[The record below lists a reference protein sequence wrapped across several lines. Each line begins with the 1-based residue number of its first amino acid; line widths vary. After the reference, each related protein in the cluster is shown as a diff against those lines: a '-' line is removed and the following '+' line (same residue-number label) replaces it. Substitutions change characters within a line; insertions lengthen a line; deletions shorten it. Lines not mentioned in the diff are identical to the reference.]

1 MKIQKKKISLEDGL
15 KNEWLITNGLGG
27 YSSSTII
34 NCNTRKYHGLLIAP
48 ITPPARRHLIISK
61 IDESI
66 QIGTTNYNLYT
77 NMSNNYISEG
87 YKYLESFEKEYVPV
101 FTYKIGKVEIKKF
114 ICMKYGENTVGILY
128 KIKNG
133 LTKAK
138 FTMAPIVNFR
148 DFHRMNTGHQFV
160 VKQEVKD
167 NKKVKV
173 VIDDYKDMPIYMNCN
188 EANYTEH
195 YNNTFNNM
203 YYIEEEK
210 RGLYPE
216 ENHLVPGIYEVEIE
230 PNEEKEISLVCSL
243 EENIEEINVQ
253 ELIDA
258 EIERINKQITESK
271 LIKSKKTKLSKEE
284 QDYKDLIKDYIMAVD
299 NFIVY
304 RPSFSLHTMIAG
316 YPWFLDWGR
325 DALIAYEGILL
336 KTRKFKLAKEVLLTF
351 TKNIKFGLVPNGY
364 SGFDNRPLYNSAD
377 ASLLMFEQVYK
388 YIKYTGDKQFV
399 KKELYKTMQGVIRAY
414 QNGIYLDD
422 NNIYVDGSDNLLVS
436 GTPQTQ
442 NTWMDAKYGDF
453 AVTPR
458 NGKAVEL
465 NALWYN
471 ALKVMEEL
479 VEEFDG
485 KEKAEY
491 YKEMANNCK
500 KSFEQKFYNAKRK
513 CLYDVLGDDKI
524 RPNQLMA
531 LSLSHP
537 VIEPDSEIAMN
548 ILTIANKKLL
558 NKYGL
563 KTLAKGEENY
573 VEIYEGDPFKR
584 DMSYHQGITW
594 PWLLG
599 LYYNALKNMIEA
611 TPDKTKKEKLQE
623 EYNKF
628 VESVKKTFI
637 KAFYNDGILGSIS
650 ELYDSRTPFEQ
661 KGCVAQAWSVA
672 EVFRIILENYENKI

>member
-15 KNEWLITNGLGG
+15 KEEWLITNGLGG

-48 ITPPARRHLIISK
+48 MTPPARRHLIISK
-61 IDESI
+61 VDESI
-66 QIGTTNYNLYT
+66 QIGNMNYNLYT
-77 NMSNNYISEG
+77 NMSNNYISDG
-87 YKYLESFEKEYVPV
+87 YKYLESFEKEYIPV
-101 FTYKIGKVEIKKF
+101 FTYKIGTVEIKKS

-128 KIKNG
+128 NIKNG
-133 LTKAK
+133 LTRAK
-138 FTMAPIVNFR
+138 FSMAPIINFR
-148 DFHRMNTGHQFV
+148 DFHRMNTAHDFNI
-160 VKQEVKD
+160 KQEVKD
-167 NKKVKV
+167 NTKVKLV
-173 VIDDYKDMPIYMNCN
+173 VDDYIDMPIYMNCN
-188 EANYTEH
+188 EAFYTQH
-195 YNNTFNNM
+195 YNDTFRNM

-216 ENHLVPGIYEVEIE
+216 ENHAVPGVFEVEIE

-253 ELIDA
+253 KLIND
-258 EIERINKQITESK
+258 EIKRIDKQVSESK
-271 LIKSKKTKLSKEE
+271 LVTTRKIKLSKEE
-284 QDYKDLIKDYIMAVD
+284 QDYKDLMKYYIMAVD

-325 DALIAYEGILL
+325 DALISYEGILL
-336 KTRKFKLAKEVLLTF
+336 KTKKFKLAQEVLLTF

-377 ASLLMFEQVYK
+377 ASLLMFEQVHK
-388 YIKYTGDKQFV
+388 YIAYTGDKKFI

-422 NNIYVDGSDNLLVS
+422 NNIYMDGEDNLLVS

-442 NTWMDAKYGDF
+442 NTWMDAKYGDY

-458 NGKAVEL
+458 NGKAVEI

-479 VEEFDG
+479 TEEFDG

-491 YKEMANNCK
+491 YKDLATKCK
-500 KSFEQKFYNAKRK
+500 KSFEEKFYNPKKK
-513 CLYDVLGDDKI
+513 CLYDVLGDEKI

-537 VIEPDSEIAMN
+537 VINPASEIAMN
-548 ILTIANKKLL
+548 IYTVATKKLL
-558 NKYGL
+558 NKHGL

-573 VEIYEGDPFKR
+573 VEVYEGDPFKR

-599 LYYNALKNMIEA
+599 LYYDTMKNMLKSMKKSEA
-611 TPDKTKKEKLQE
+611 KEKLQE

-628 VESVKKTFI
+628 VQNIEKTFT
-637 KAFYNDGILGSIS
+637 KAVYNDGCLGSIS
-650 ELYDSRTPFEQ
+650 ELYDSRTPYEQ

-672 EVFRIILENYENKI
+672 EVFRIIVENHNK

>member
-1 MKIQKKKISLEDGL
+1 MKIQKKNISLEEGL

-27 YSSSTII
+27 FSSSTII

-66 QIGTTNYNLYT
+66 QIGKTSYNLYT

-87 YKYLESFEKEYVPV
+87 YKYLDSFEKEYIPV
-101 FTYKIGKVEIKKF
+101 FTYKIGKVEIQKS

-148 DFHRMNTGHQFV
+148 DFHRMNTAHEFS
-160 VKQEVKD
+160 VKQEIKD
-167 NKKVKV
+167 NKKVKL
-173 VIDDYKDMPIYMNCN
+173 VIDEYKDMPVYMNCN
-188 EANYTEH
+188 EARYIEH
-195 YNNTFNNM
+195 YNDTFRNM

-216 ENHLVPGIYEVEIE
+216 ENHYVPGVYEVEIE
-230 PNEEKEISLVCSL
+230 PNEEKEISVVCSL
-243 EENIEEINVQ
+243 EENIEEIKVQ
-253 ELIDA
+253 DLIIA
-258 EIERINKQITESK
+258 EKERIDKQIVESK
-271 LIKSKKTKLSKEE
+271 LIKSRKVKLSKEE
-284 QDYKDLIKDYIMAVD
+284 QDYKDLVKDYIIAAD

-388 YIKYTGDKQFV
+388 YLRYTGDKQFV
-399 KKELYKTMQGVIRAY
+399 KKELYKTMKGVIRAY

-479 VEEFDG
+479 AKEFDG
-485 KEKAEY
+485 EDKTKYYRDMAEK
-491 YKEMANNCK
+491 CK
-500 KSFEQKFYNAKRK
+500 ISFKSKFYNGKRK
-513 CLYDVLGDDKI
+513 CLYDVLGDSKI

-537 VIEPDSEIAMN
+537 VIEPNSEIAMN
-548 ILTIANKKLL
+548 IYEVATKKLL

-563 KTLAKGEENY
+563 KSLAKGEENY

-594 PWLLG
+594 PWLIG
-599 LYYNALKNMIEA
+599 LYYDTLKNMINA
-611 TPDKTKKEKLQE
+611 TTDENNKEKLEGDYKKLVDSIQ
-623 EYNKF
+623 
-628 VESVKKTFI
+628 KTFI
-637 KAFYNDGILGSIS
+637 KAFYNDSNLGSIS
-650 ELYDSRTPFEQ
+650 ELYDSRIPFEP
-661 KGCVAQAWSVA
+661 KGCTAQAWSVA
-672 EVFRIILENYENKI
+672 EVFRIIIDNYENKI

>member
-48 ITPPARRHLIISK
+48 ITPPARRHLVVSK

-87 YKYLESFEKEYVPV
+87 YKYLESFEKDYIPV
-101 FTYKIGKVEIKKF
+101 FTYKIGKVEIEKS

-148 DFHRMNTGHQFV
+148 DFHRMNTGHEFA

-167 NKKVKV
+167 SKKVKV

-188 EANYTEH
+188 EANYIEH
-195 YNNTFNNM
+195 YNDIFRNM

-216 ENHLVPGIYEVEIE
+216 ENHYVPGVYEVEIE
-230 PNEEKEISLVCSL
+230 PNEKKEISLVCSL

-253 ELIDA
+253 DLIVA
-258 EIERINKQITESK
+258 EKERIDKQIAESK
-271 LIKSKKTKLSKEE
+271 LIKTRKVKLSKEE
-284 QDYKDLIKDYIMAVD
+284 QDYKDLIKDYIMAAD

-388 YIKYTGDKQFV
+388 YIKYTGDKQFI

-422 NNIYVDGSDNLLVS
+422 NNIYVDGSDDLLVS

-485 KEKAEY
+485 KETAEY
-491 YKEMANNCK
+491 YKEMAEKCK
-500 KSFEQKFYNAKRK
+500 KSFGEKFYNPKRK
-513 CLYDVLGDDKI
+513 CLYDVLGDSKI

-548 ILTIANKKLL
+548 IYEVATKKLL

-563 KTLAKGEENY
+563 KSLAKGEENY
-573 VEIYEGDPFKR
+573 IEVYEGDPFKR

-594 PWLLG
+594 PWLIG
-599 LYYNALKNMIEA
+599 LYYDALKNMIEA
-611 TPDKTKKEKLQE
+611 TKNKEKKSKLE
-623 EYNKF
+623 EDYNKL
-628 VESVKKTFI
+628 VESIQKTFI
-637 KAFYNDGILGSIS
+637 KAFYNDGNLGSIS
-650 ELYDSRTPFEQ
+650 ELYDSRTPFEP
-661 KGCVAQAWSVA
+661 KGCTAQAWSVA
-672 EVFRIILENYENKI
+672 EVFRIILEN

>member
-48 ITPPARRHLIISK
+48 MTPPARRHLILSK

-66 QIGTTNYNLYT
+66 QIGNNQYNLYT
-77 NMSNNYISEG
+77 NMSNNYISDG
-87 YKYLESFEKEYVPV
+87 YKYLESFEKEYIPI

-138 FTMAPIVNFR
+138 FNMAPIINFR
-148 DFHRMNTGHQFV
+148 DFHRMNTGHEFN

-167 NKKVKV
+167 NKKVKLV
-173 VIDDYKDMPIYMNCN
+173 VDDYIDIPIYMNCN
-188 EANYTEH
+188 QAKYVEH
-195 YNNTFNNM
+195 HNDTFRNM

-216 ENHLVPGIYEVEIE
+216 ENHYVSGVYEVEIE

-243 EENIEEINVQ
+243 EENIEEIRVQ
-253 ELIDA
+253 DLIDN
-258 EIERINKQITESK
+258 EIERIENQIIESK
-271 LIKSKKTKLSKEE
+271 LVETRKDKLSKEE
-284 QDYKDLIKDYIMAVD
+284 KDYKDLIKDYIIATD

-336 KTRKFKLAKEVLLTF
+336 KTRKFKLAQEVLITF
-351 TKNIKFGLVPNGY
+351 TKNIKFGLIPNGY

-388 YIKYTGDKQFV
+388 YIKYTGDKQFI
-399 KKELYKTMQGVIRAY
+399 KKELYKTMKNVIRAY

-422 NNIYVDGSDNLLVS
+422 NNIYVDGEDNLLNS

-442 NTWMDAKYGDF
+442 NTWMDAKYGDY

-471 ALKVMEEL
+471 ALKIMEEL
-479 VEEFDG
+479 SKEFEDD
-485 KEKAEY
+485 EKSNY
-491 YKEMANNCK
+491 YKELACKCK
-500 KSFEQKFYNAKRK
+500 KSFEQKFYNEKRK
-513 CLYDVLGDDKI
+513 CLYDVLGDSKI

-531 LSLSHP
+531 VSLSHP
-537 VIEPDSEIAMN
+537 IINPESDMAMN
-548 ILTIANKKLL
+548 ILNVATKKLL
-558 NKYGL
+558 NRYGL

-573 VEIYEGDPFKR
+573 VEVYEGDPFRR

-599 LYYNALKNMIEA
+599 LYYDAMKNMINEMK
-611 TPDKTKKEKLQE
+611 DGNEKEKLQA
-623 EYNKF
+623 EYDKF
-628 VESVKKTFI
+628 VENVEKTFT
-637 KAFYNDGILGSIS
+637 KAFYNDGNLGSIS
-650 ELYDSRTPFEQ
+650 ELYDSRMPFEP
-661 KGCVAQAWSVA
+661 KGCTAQAWSVA
-672 EVFRIILENYENKI
+672 EVFRIILENHKQ

>member
-15 KNEWLITNGLGG
+15 KEEWLITNGLGG

-48 ITPPARRHLIISK
+48 MTPPARRHLIISK
-61 IDESI
+61 VDESI
-66 QIGTTNYNLYT
+66 QIGNMNYNLYT
-77 NMSNNYISEG
+77 NMSNNYISDG
-87 YKYLESFEKEYVPV
+87 YKYLESFEKEYIPI
-101 FTYKIGKVEIKKF
+101 FTYKIGTVEIKKS

-128 KIKNG
+128 NIKNG
-133 LTKAK
+133 LTRAK
-138 FTMAPIVNFR
+138 FSMAPIINFR
-148 DFHRMNTGHQFV
+148 DFHRMNTAHDFNI
-160 VKQEVKD
+160 KQEVKD
-167 NKKVKV
+167 NTKVKLV
-173 VIDDYKDMPIYMNCN
+173 VDDYIDMPIYMNCN
-188 EANYTEH
+188 EAFYTQH
-195 YNNTFNNM
+195 YNDTFRNM

-216 ENHLVPGIYEVEIE
+216 ENHAVPGVFEVEIE

-253 ELIDA
+253 KLIND
-258 EIERINKQITESK
+258 EIKRIDKQISESK
-271 LIKSKKTKLSKEE
+271 LVTTRKVKLSKEE
-284 QDYKDLIKDYIMAVD
+284 QDYKDLMKYYIMAVD

-325 DALIAYEGILL
+325 DALISYEGILL
-336 KTRKFKLAKEVLLTF
+336 KTKKFKLAQEVLLTF

-377 ASLLMFEQVYK
+377 ASLLMFEQVHK
-388 YIKYTGDKQFV
+388 YIEYTGDKKFI

-422 NNIYVDGSDNLLVS
+422 NNIYMDGEDNLLVS

-442 NTWMDAKYGDF
+442 NTWMDAKYGDY

-458 NGKAVEL
+458 NGKAVEI

-471 ALKVMEEL
+471 ALKIMEEL
-479 VEEFDG
+479 TEEFDG

-491 YKEMANNCK
+491 YKDLAVKCK
-500 KSFEQKFYNAKRK
+500 KSFEENFYNPKKK
-513 CLYDVLGDDKI
+513 CLYDVLGDEKI

-537 VIEPDSEIAMN
+537 VINPASEIAMN
-548 ILTIANKKLL
+548 IYTVATKKLL
-558 NKYGL
+558 NKHGL

-599 LYYNALKNMIEA
+599 LYYDTMKNMLKSMKKSEA
-611 TPDKTKKEKLQE
+611 KEKLQE

-628 VESVKKTFI
+628 VQNIEKTFT
-637 KAFYNDGILGSIS
+637 KAVYNDGCLGSIS
-650 ELYDSRTPFEQ
+650 ELYDSRTPYEQ

-672 EVFRIILENYENKI
+672 EVFRIIVENHNK

>member
-15 KNEWLITNGLGG
+15 KNEWIITNGLGG

-48 ITPPARRHLIISK
+48 MTPPARRHLILSK

-66 QIGTTNYNLYT
+66 QIGKSQYNLYT
-77 NMSNNYISEG
+77 NMSNNYISDG
-87 YKYLESFEKEYVPV
+87 YKYLESFEKEYIPV

-138 FTMAPIVNFR
+138 FNMAPIINFR
-148 DFHRMNTGHQFV
+148 DFHRMNTGHEFN

-167 NKKVKV
+167 NKKVKLV
-173 VIDDYKDMPIYMNCN
+173 VDNYIDIPIYMNCN
-188 EANYTEH
+188 RARYVEH
-195 YNNTFNNM
+195 HNNIFRNM

-216 ENHLVPGIYEVEIE
+216 ENHYVPGVYEVEIE

-243 EENIEEINVQ
+243 EENIEEIEVQ
-253 ELIDA
+253 DLIDN
-258 EIERINKQITESK
+258 EIERINEQIIESK
-271 LIKSKKTKLSKEE
+271 LLEKQGENLSKEE
-284 QDYKDLIKDYIMAVD
+284 QEYKDLIKDYIIATD
-299 NFIVY
+299 NFIAY

-325 DALIAYEGILL
+325 DALISYEGILL
-336 KTRKFKLAKEVLLTF
+336 KTRRFKMAREVILTF

-399 KKELYKTMQGVIRAY
+399 KKELYKTMKNVIRSY

-422 NNIYVDGSDNLLVS
+422 NNIYVDGEDNLLNS

-442 NTWMDAKYGDF
+442 NTWMDAKYGDY

-471 ALKVMEEL
+471 SLRVMEEL
-479 VEEFDG
+479 SKEFEDG
-485 KEKAEY
+485 EKSSY
-491 YKEMANNCK
+491 YKELACKCK
-500 KSFEQKFYNAKRK
+500 KSFEQKFYNKKRK
-513 CLYDVLGDDKI
+513 CLYDVLGDEKI

-537 VIEPDSEIAMN
+537 IINPESEMAIN
-548 ILTIANKKLL
+548 ILNVAGKKLL
-558 NKYGL
+558 NRYGL

-573 VEIYEGDPFKR
+573 IEVYEGDPFRR

-599 LYYNALKNMIEA
+599 LYYDAMKNMINAIKNGSE
-611 TPDKTKKEKLQE
+611 KEKLQA

-628 VESVKKTFI
+628 VKSVEKTFI
-637 KAFYNDGILGSIS
+637 KAFYNDGNLGSIS
-650 ELYDSRTPFEQ
+650 ELYDSRIPFEP
-661 KGCVAQAWSVA
+661 KGCTAQAWSVA
-672 EVFRIILENYENKI
+672 EVFRIILENYNK

>member
-15 KNEWLITNGLGG
+15 KNEWIITNGLGG

-48 ITPPARRHLIISK
+48 MTPPARRHLILSK

-66 QIGTTNYNLYT
+66 QIGKSQYNLYT
-77 NMSNNYISEG
+77 NMSNNYISDG
-87 YKYLESFEKEYVPV
+87 YKYLESFEKEYIPV
-101 FTYKIGKVEIKKF
+101 FTYKIGRVEIKKF

-138 FTMAPIVNFR
+138 FNMAPIINFR
-148 DFHRMNTGHQFV
+148 DFHRMNTGHEFN

-167 NKKVKV
+167 NKKVKLV
-173 VIDDYKDMPIYMNCN
+173 VDNYIDIPIYMNCN
-188 EANYTEH
+188 QARYVEH
-195 YNNTFNNM
+195 YNNIFRNM

-216 ENHLVPGIYEVEIE
+216 ENHYVPGVYEVEIE

-243 EENIEEINVQ
+243 EENIEEIEVQ
-253 ELIDA
+253 DLIDN
-258 EIERINKQITESK
+258 EIERINEQIIESK
-271 LIKSKKTKLSKEE
+271 LLEKQGENLSKEE
-284 QDYKDLIKDYIMAVD
+284 QEYKDLIKDYIIATD
-299 NFIVY
+299 NFIAY

-325 DALIAYEGILL
+325 DALISYEGILL
-336 KTRKFKLAKEVLLTF
+336 KTRRFKMAREVLLTF

-399 KKELYKTMQGVIRAY
+399 KKELYKTMKNVIRSY

-422 NNIYVDGSDNLLVS
+422 NNIYVDGEDNLLNS

-442 NTWMDAKYGDF
+442 NTWMDAKYGDY

-471 ALKVMEEL
+471 SLRVMEEL
-479 VEEFDG
+479 SKEFEDG
-485 KEKAEY
+485 EKSSY
-491 YKEMANNCK
+491 YKELACKCK
-500 KSFEQKFYNAKRK
+500 KSFEQKFYNKKRR
-513 CLYDVLGDDKI
+513 CLYDVLGDEKI

-537 VIEPDSEIAMN
+537 IINPESEMAIN
-548 ILTIANKKLL
+548 ILNVAGKKLL
-558 NKYGL
+558 NRYGL

-573 VEIYEGDPFKR
+573 IEVYEGDPFRR

-599 LYYNALKNMIEA
+599 LYYDAMKNMINAIKNGSE
-611 TPDKTKKEKLQE
+611 KEKLQD

-628 VESVKKTFI
+628 VKSVEKTFI
-637 KAFYNDGILGSIS
+637 KAFYNDGNLGSIS
-650 ELYDSRTPFEQ
+650 ELYDSRTPFEP
-661 KGCVAQAWSVA
+661 KGCTAQAWSVA
-672 EVFRIILENYENKI
+672 EVFRIILENYNK